1 MTIKPFLDDNFLL
14 GNRTAEI
21 LYHDFAAKQPII
33 DYHNHLPP
41 DEIAEDRRFENLTEI
56 WLNGDHYKWRAMRS
70 FGTPEHYITGDAPP
84 LEKFKKWA
92 ETVPYTIRNPLFHW
106 THLELRRYFDV
117 DELLTPYNAE
127 QVYHHCTELL
137 QTEAFSTQNL
147 LRKMNVEVVCTTD
160 DPVDDLRHHRQYKVQ
175 TSPFQSFNPPILQS
189 FNPSLSFPKGTQPF
203 QLFPAFRP
211 DKAILILNDGF
222 KNYIEKLGEAA
233 GIAIQSFDDLLQ
245 ALTQRMDYFH
255 ENGCRIADH
264 GLEQAYSENFTVGEV
279 NAIFQNR
286 LSGQKITEGEAHRY
300 ISAVLYHLGCQYA
313 ERGWVQQFHLGALRN
328 NNTRLLGQLGPDT
341 GFDSIGDWAQA
352 AALSKYLNRLDM
364 EGKLAKTILYN
375 LNPRD
380 NEVMAS
386 MIGNFN
392 DGSVRGKM
400 QFGSAWWFLD
410 QKDGMERQIN
420 ALSNIGLLSC
430 FIGMLTDSRSF
441 LSFPRHEYFR
451 RLLCNLIGKDVHN
464 GELPND
470 INWLGSIV
478 EDICY
483 RNAKAYFGV

>member
-1 MTIKPFLDDNFLL
+1 MQPFLNDNFLL
-14 GNRTAEI
+14 ENRTAEI
-21 LYHDFAAKQPII
+21 LYHEYAAKQPII

-41 DEIAEDRRFENLTEI
+41 DDIANDRRFENLTAI
-56 WLNGDHYKWRAMRS
+56 WLNDDHYKWRAMRT
-70 FGTPEHYITGDAPP
+70 FGIAEHYITGDALP

-117 DELLTPYNAE
+117 DELLTSYNAE
-127 QVYHHCTELL
+127 HIFRHCSELL
-137 QTEAFSTQNL
+137 QTAEFSTQNL
-147 LRKMNVEVVCTTD
+147 LRKMNVETVCTTD
-160 DPVDDLRHHRQYKVQ
+160 DPVDDLRYHHQFEQQ
-175 TSPFQSFNPPILQS
+175 TSKPF
-189 FNPSLSFPKGTQPF
+189 LSFPKGTETF
-203 QLFPAFRP
+203 KLFPAFRP
-211 DKAILILNDGF
+211 DKAILILNNGF
-222 KNYIEKLGEAA
+222 KNYIEKLGEVA
-233 GIAIQSFDDLLQ
+233 GVSISSFEDLLQ
-245 ALTQRMDYFH
+245 ALQLRMAFFH
-255 ENGCRIADH
+255 ENGCRISDH
-264 GLEQAYSENFTVGEV
+264 GLEQAYAEDYTEGEV

-286 LSGQKITEGEAHRY
+286 MSGQKITKEEARKY
-300 ISAVLYHLGCQYA
+300 MSAVLYHLGGQYA
-313 ERGWVQQFHLGALRN
+313 ERGWVQQFHLGAQRN
-328 NNTRLLGQLGPDT
+328 NNTRLLRQLGPDT
-341 GFDSIGDWAQA
+341 GFDSIGDWEQA
-352 AALSKYLNRLDM
+352 ASLAKFLNRLDA
-364 EGKLAKTILYN
+364 ENKLAKTILYN

-410 QKDGMERQIN
+410 QKDGMERQLN
-420 ALSNIGLLSC
+420 ALSNMGLLSC

-470 INWLGSIV
+470 VNWLGSIV
-478 EDICY
+478 EDVCY
-483 RNAKAYFGV
+483 RNAKGYFPFNE